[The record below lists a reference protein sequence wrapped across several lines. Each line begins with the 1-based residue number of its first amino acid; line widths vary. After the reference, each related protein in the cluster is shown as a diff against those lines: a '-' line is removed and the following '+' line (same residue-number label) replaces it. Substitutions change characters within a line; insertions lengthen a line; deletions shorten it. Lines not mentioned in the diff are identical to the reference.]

1 MASSS
6 AAASNGRSNSIKTG
20 NHHLNH
26 IFSRNTYMG
35 VDERKIDDG
44 LRVSVFTTRFSR
56 ESSKNNILENL
67 NEYFVSSKSVNSNK
81 KVGSG
86 EMRR

>member
-1 MASSS
+1 
-6 AAASNGRSNSIKTG
+6 
-20 NHHLNH
+20 
-26 IFSRNTYMG
+26 MG